1 MKNVPAVFGEVLY
14 DCFEDG
20 SRVLGGAPFNVAWHL
35 QAFGCSPRFIS
46 RVGDDAMGHA
56 IREDMQRWGMNTDW
70 LQQDASH
77 PTGEVRVTLVD
88 GQPEYDIV
96 SGRAYDYIDADAIPA
111 LSPSVIYQGTLGLR
125 QPESAAALEALLAR
139 HPAPV
144 FLDVNLRPPWWDMA
158 LVRRQLDHAQWVKIN
173 DEELQTVME
182 GDADLKAMASALME
196 RHGLERV
203 IVTLGANGAFALDD
217 RGELTESD
225 PMARVPVV
233 DTVGAG
239 DAFASVCI
247 LGMLHDW
254 PLSSIMDRA
263 QRFASL
269 IVGQRGATLQDKTA
283 YRPLLNDWQLDAQP
297 ETEA

>member
-1 MKNVPAVFGEVLY
+1 MKKVPAIFGEVLY
-14 DCFEDG
+14 DCFDDG

-35 QAFGCSPRFIS
+35 QAFGCDPRFIS

-77 PTGEVRVTLVD
+77 PTGEVRVSLVN
-88 GQPEYDIV
+88 GQPDYEIV
-96 SGRAYDYIDADAIPA
+96 PGRAYDFIDADAIPV

-125 QPESAAALEALLAR
+125 QPESAAALEAVLAR

-144 FLDVNLRPPWWDMA
+144 FLDVNLRPPWWTME

-173 DEELQTVME
+173 DEELQILME
-182 GDADLKAMASALME
+182 EDTDLEDMARAMME
-196 RHGLERV
+196 RHDLDRL
-203 IVTLGANGAFALDD
+203 IVTLGASGAFALDD
-217 RGELTESD
+217 SGELTRSS

-254 PLSSIMDRA
+254 PLAQVMDRA
-263 QRFASL
+263 QRFAAL
-269 IVGQRGATLQDKTA
+269 IVGQRGATLQDKAA
-283 YRPLLNDWQLDAQP
+283 YRPLIEDWQLTDQP
-297 ETEA
+297 DTEA